1 MSSDGSCVRQE
12 KKAFELLHINLSG
25 NEKLFIWFPSQTL
38 RRQWAVRSGS
48 MLRATSRVRDYFEE
62 CEGRI
67 TLVQLGQPRVWDV
80 SKHRQDTESLGG
92 GQGVEGSTSL
102 HVCLRRKMLKV
113 TRVGSF
119 YSFLL
124 IMCWAAPEQ
133 AGVLFPCNMA

>member
-1 MSSDGSCVRQE
+1 MRQE
-12 KKAFELLHINLSG
+12 EKVFELLHINLSA

-38 RRQWAVRSGS
+38 RRRWAVRSGS
-48 MLRATSRVRDYFEE
+48 TLRAASRVRDYEGW

-80 SKHRQDTESLGG
+80 NKHRQDTESLLG
-92 GQGVEGSTSL
+92 GQGVEGSTSFP
-102 HVCLRRKMLKV
+102 VCPRRKMLKV
-113 TRVGSF
+113 THVGSF